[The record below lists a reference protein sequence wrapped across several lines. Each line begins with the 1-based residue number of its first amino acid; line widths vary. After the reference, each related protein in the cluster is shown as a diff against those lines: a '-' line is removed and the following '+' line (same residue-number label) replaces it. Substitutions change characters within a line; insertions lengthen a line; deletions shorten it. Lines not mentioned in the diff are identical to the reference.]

1 MNKHFYYLGPSG
13 FMRAATMEDLKAAVA
28 TPLAPTPIPTTP
40 APTPP
45 ATPTPK
51 AKFKPGDVVTLNSGS
66 PDMTVVD
73 ETNCEVRVIYF
84 PETDSGAYCEQ
95 PLHACFP
102 AVCLSAIPTEAM
114 N

>member
-1 MNKHFYYLGPSG
+1 MNNLILSYLGLDGKIHTVSAESLG
-13 FMRAATMEDLKAAVA
+13 LKCA
-28 TPLAPTPIPTTP
+28 TPT
-40 APTPP
+40 PTPP
-45 ATPTPK
+45 PPPPK

-66 PDMTVVD
+66 PDMTVVN
-73 ETNCEVRVIYF
+73 ETDGKVQVVYF

-102 AVCLSAIPTEAM
+102 AVCLSAIPNDEAM

>member
-1 MNKHFYYLGPSG
+1 MNTTVFIPGLGFFDMTDHTSKIKAG
-13 FMRAATMEDLKAAVA
+13 TAT
-28 TPLAPTPIPTTP
+28 T
-40 APTPP
+40 PTPP
-45 ATPTPK
+45 SPPTPTPK
-51 AKFKPGDVVTLNSGS
+51 AKFKPGDVVMLNSGS

-73 ETNCEVRVIYF
+73 ETDGKVQVVYF

-102 AVCLSAIPTEAM
+102 AVCLSAIPTNEAM

>member
-1 MNKHFYYLGPSG
+1 MCPVYYLDSYGNL
-13 FMRAATMEDLKAAVA
+13 RVVN
-28 TPLAPTPIPTTP
+28 PTPI
-40 APTPP
+40 AP
-45 ATPTPK
+45 
-51 AKFKPGDVVTLNSGS
+51 KFKPGDVVTLNSGS

-73 ETNCEVRVIYF
+73 ETAGKVQVVYF

-102 AVCLSAIPTEAM
+102 AVCLSLIPNDEAM